1 MHYFWPFPLQRQS
14 WVAMTDCTQSWKY
27 FPTYFFKHRRQSL
40 WGDFIHL
47 YDFSY
52 FLAPGGRH
60 MLAHISLHSLRLLLN
75 PVFPLRELIVGVYGQ
90 LLACGAQ
97 RTICRSSF
105 PPSTMWVPRIKRRS
119 GLWTILAAF
128 LTHFQLNKSTA
139 TLNGISEGIHSK
151 LSQTLFPF
159 SVHNWRSRNHPL
171 KLHFRSCYALP
182 SLFPSSRLSV
192 PLWPHCSSAVSLLDR
207 PQSVVRPSSGLL
219 LSTKQPHSNFSCLP
233 VLQWVLLRSPLPQRQ
248 VSRTRTTEGVPSC
261 HPLMSGACWP
271 LQTMDLP
278 RAVFL
283 KFCFIFKLKKCFS
296 TVIHF
301 RTIT

>member
-52 FLAPGGRH
+52 FLAPGGPH

-151 LSQTLFPF
+151 PKPNSISFFCAQ
-159 SVHNWRSRNHPL
+159 L
-171 KLHFRSCYALP
+171 K
-182 SLFPSSRLSV
+182 V
-192 PLWPHCSSAVSLLDR
+192 
-207 PQSVVRPSSGLL
+207 
-219 LSTKQPHSNFSCLP
+219 
-233 VLQWVLLRSPLPQRQ
+233 
-248 VSRTRTTEGVPSC
+248 
-261 HPLMSGACWP
+261 
-271 LQTMDLP
+271 
-278 RAVFL
+278 
-283 KFCFIFKLKKCFS
+283 
-296 TVIHF
+296 
-301 RTIT
+301 